1 MLKTVTICLV
11 VPAEIFR
18 WHNHFHQ
25 HGWQDKSLQSD
36 PEQPRALRLE
46 NFAKRQWDPGCVYL
60 WINVPCIRV
69 PLNLRAIFMYITRMC
84 VYEREGEG
92 GTRENDNVKKVRA
105 TEAGDPD
112 ERERTRLWLCVQP
125 QLITL
130 CVCTFVRVYVCSYVF
145 VYLRTYVCG
154 RIQGPRHTNA
164 NARARS
170 QSQSIVSTPAP
181 PPSPVSA
188 LLVPN
193 LLPRLM
199 LIRCKGTDIR

>member
-130 CVCTFVRVYVCSYVF
+130 CVCTFVRVYVFLRICVLAYICMWQNTRASSYK
-145 VYLRTYVCG
+145 CQCKSSKPKS
-154 RIQGPRHTNA
+154 INCIHPR
-164 NARARS
+164 
-170 QSQSIVSTPAP
+170 STPLSCLR
-181 PPSPVSA
+181 SPCTQPFASA
-188 LLVPN
+188 DVDTVQGN
-193 LLPRLM
+193 WH
-199 LIRCKGTDIR
+199 